1 MGEIDMSNRSPE
13 AKLALQPENVTLGC
27 RASNWQAALDQAA
40 EALTRAELVTASYRD
55 ALHAREAQGST
66 YLGSGIAIPHGTPE
80 SRELIHH
87 TGVVL
92 LQFPDG
98 VEWHDGNRV
107 YLLVTIAAA
116 GDEHLDVLR
125 RLTQVLDDDTLAERL
140 PRAESAEAMI
150 ALLSKTPVRARLDAD
165 TLCLGFPARDRF
177 ELALAAAARL
187 RQAECVDVDF
197 IAAINQQEPV
207 ALGQGLW
214 LVSASQGVKQP
225 ALSLATPERAF
236 SGPHG
241 PVNGVFCIAAQGEAH
256 RDLLSRVADLLD
268 RGEGTALVD
277 SDPEGVLAR
286 LSGESSQSTTARV
299 TLLNAHGL
307 HARPA
312 KVLVQCAR
320 EQTLPVRVRL
330 LEGEAESVSAASL
343 TKVIGLGARRGQ
355 TLVFSADAGHETA
368 GQDAAAALAAM
379 VAAVEQGLGESVRP
393 LSESAAPAAPVRAAA
408 DAPAPEPFT
417 PDSALP
423 ATAASPGLAIAPA
436 YVMRAPSFDYPERA
450 RDLPADRQGDAAHQ
464 RERLQA
470 SLSEAR
476 VQLNALIGTAKG
488 GDVAEILSMHAE
500 MLDDPE
506 LHEAAFEGMRDGLS
520 AEAAWWQAIDTA
532 ARAQEV
538 LADRLLAERAADLRD
553 VGRRVLGVLCGVAL
567 PTPPDRP
574 YILVTDD
581 IGPSDVARLDTA
593 QVRGLLTARGGATSH
608 SAILA
613 RALGIPAVV
622 GAGERILTVANDE
635 ELILDGDLGRV
646 IVAPAA
652 ERRDRAELR
661 LKELERLR
669 REAFGSRFEQGRT
682 RDGKRVEIAANL
694 GNTAHAE
701 EAVEHG
707 AEGVG
712 LLRTEFLFM
721 AHPQAPD
728 LETQIAEYRRAFDA
742 LDGRPLVARTL
753 DVGGDKPLPYWPVAA
768 EDNPFLGLRG
778 IRLALTKPY
787 ILETQLRALL
797 TAAGDRPLRIMFPM
811 IKDIDEYRRARA
823 IVDALQAEIGAPDV
837 QVGVMIEIPSAAL
850 LAPSLAAEV
859 DFFSVGTNDLTQYT
873 LAIDRGHPEL
883 SSQADGLH
891 PAVLRLIQMTVDAAH
906 AHGKWVGVCGEL
918 GSDAAAV
925 PVLVGL
931 GVDELSVSVRQVPMV
946 KARLR
951 GITLATAR
959 LHAETALA
967 QATSQAVRDALEAL

>member
-1 MGEIDMSNRSPE
+1 M
-13 AKLALQPENVTLGC
+13 LTLQPQDAALNC
-27 RASNWQAALDQAA
+27 QADSWQSALDQAA
-40 EALTRAELVTASYRD
+40 ASLHEAGLVEASYRD
-55 ALHAREAQGST
+55 ALHAREGQGST
-66 YLGSGIAIPHGTPE
+66 FLGSGIAIPHGTPE
-80 SRELIHH
+80 SREQIHR
-87 TGVVL
+87 TGVRL
-92 LQFPDG
+92 LQFPQG
-98 VEWHDGNRV
+98 VTWHDGNKV
-107 YLLVTIAAA
+107 FLLLTIAAA
-116 GDEHLDVLR
+116 SDEHLDVLR
-125 RLTQVLDDDTLAERL
+125 RLTHVLDDESVAERL
-140 PRAESAEAMI
+140 ASADTAEAMV
-150 ALLSKTPVRARLDAD
+150 ALLAKPKVRARLDAG

-187 RQAECVDVDF
+187 RQAECVDARFV
-197 IAAINQQEPV
+197 AAITEQEPV
-207 ALGQGLW
+207 SLGQGLW
-214 LVSASQGVKQP
+214 LVSASLGVSQP
-225 ALSLATPERAF
+225 ALALATPERAF
-236 SGPHG
+236 SGPRG
-241 PVNGVFCIAAQGEAH
+241 AVNGVFCVAAQNDTHHE
-256 RDLLSRVADLLD
+256 LLGRLANLLD
-268 RGEGTALVD
+268 SGEGETLVD
-277 SDPEGVLAR
+277 ADADHVLAR
-286 LSGESSQSTTARV
+286 LSGESSRAETARV

-312 KVLVQCAR
+312 KLLVQAAR
-320 EQTLPVRVRL
+320 EQSLPVRVRL
-330 LEGEAESVSAASL
+330 MEGAAETVSAVSL

-355 TLVFSADAGHETA
+355 TLIFSAEGGGAEV
-368 GQDAAAALAAM
+368 ALAAM
-379 VAAVEQGLGESVRP
+379 VDTVKAGLGESVRP
-393 LSESAAPAAPVRAAA
+393 LSDGASGSYGSRA
-408 DAPAPEPFT
+408 DAARETAGEMSSEVAQEPIADDT
-417 PDSALP
+417 VLP
-423 ATAASPGLAIAPA
+423 ATAASPGLAIAPVF
-436 YVMRAPSFDYPERA
+436 VMRAPSFDYPERA
-450 RDLPADRQGDAAHQ
+450 RDLASEKQGDAERQ
-464 RERLQA
+464 RERLRA
-470 SLSEAR
+470 SLIEAR
-476 VQLNALIGTAKG
+476 DQLRVLIGTAKG
-488 GDVAEILSMHAE
+488 GDVSEILSMHAE

-506 LHEAAFEGMRDGLS
+506 LHEAAFEGMREGLS

-532 ARAQEV
+532 ARAQEA

-553 VGRRVLGVLCGVAL
+553 VGRRVLGILCGVKM
-567 PTPPDRP
+567 PTPPQRP

-622 GAGERILTVANDE
+622 GAGTRALTLANDD

-646 IVAPAA
+646 IVRPSA
-652 ERRDRAELR
+652 ERRDRAQLR
-661 LKELERLR
+661 LKELEALR
-669 REAFGSRFEQGRT
+669 REAHGQRFEEGRT
-682 RDGKRVEIAANL
+682 ADGRRIEVAANL
-694 GNTAHAE
+694 GNTAHAAD
-701 EAVEHG
+701 AVEQG

-721 AHPQAPD
+721 AHPAAPD
-728 LETQIAEYRRAFDA
+728 LETQVGEYRRAFDA

-778 IRLALTKPY
+778 IRLALTRPEV
-787 ILETQLRALL
+787 LETQLRALL

-811 IKDIDEYRRARA
+811 VKDIDEYRQAKA
-823 IVDALQAEIGAPDV
+823 IVDRLQQEIGAPDV

-859 DFFSVGTNDLTQYT
+859 DFFSIGTNDLTQYT

-906 AHGKWVGVCGEL
+906 AEGKWVGVCGEL

-951 GITLATAR
+951 EITQESAR
-959 LHAETALA
+959 LHAKTALA

>member
-1 MGEIDMSNRSPE
+1 M
-13 AKLALQPENVTLGC
+13 LTLQP
-27 RASNWQAALDQAA
+27 QDAALDCRADDWQDALNQAA
-40 EALTRAELVTASYRD
+40 ASLQAAGLVESGYRD

-66 YLGSGIAIPHGTPE
+66 FLGSGIAIPHGTPE
-80 SRELIHH
+80 SRDRIYR
-87 TGVVL
+87 TGVRL
-92 LQFPDG
+92 LQFPEG

-107 YLLVTIAAA
+107 HLLVAIAASS
-116 GDEHLDVLR
+116 DEHLDVLR
-125 RLTQVLDDDTLAERL
+125 RLTHVLDDESVAERI
-140 PRAESAEAMI
+140 AGADSAETMI
-150 ALLSKTPVRARLDAD
+150 GLLDKPKVRARLDAD

-187 RQAECVDVDF
+187 RQAGCVDAGFV
-197 IAAINQQEPV
+197 AAINEQEPV

-214 LVSASQGVKQP
+214 LVSAAAGVHQP

-236 SGPHG
+236 TGSRG
-241 PVNGVFCIAAQGEAH
+241 PVNGVFCVAAQGDAH
-256 RDLLSRVADLLD
+256 GELLVRLAELLD
-268 RGEGTALVD
+268 GGQAEALVD
-277 SDPEGVLAR
+277 ADADGVLAR
-286 LSGESSQSTTARV
+286 LSGESSQSETARV

-312 KVLVQCAR
+312 KILVQAAR
-320 EQTLPVRVRL
+320 EQSVPVRVRL
-330 LEGEAESVSAASL
+330 LEGAAETVSAASL

-355 TLVFSADAGHETA
+355 TLVFSAEGEGAS
-368 GQDAAAALAAM
+368 AALATM
-379 VAAVEQGLGESVRP
+379 VHAVEAGLGESVRP
-393 LSESAAPAAPVRAAA
+393 LSEGGAHGGPRAATVA
-408 DAPAPEPFT
+408 DTSIASDTSLPTPFEA
-417 PDSALP
+417 DSALP

-436 YVMRAPSFDYPERA
+436 FILRAPDFNYPERA
-450 RDLPADRQGDAAHQ
+450 RDLPAARQGSAERQ
-464 RERLQA
+464 RERLNE
-470 SLSEAR
+470 SLVEAR
-476 VQLNALIGTAKG
+476 HQLNALIAAAQG

-506 LHEAAFEGMRDGLS
+506 LHEAAFEGMRDGQS
-520 AEAAWWQAIDTA
+520 AEAAWWDAIDTA

-553 VGRRVLGVLCGVAL
+553 VGRRVLGVLCGVAM

-622 GAGERILTVANDE
+622 GAGERVLTLEDDV
-635 ELILDGDLGRV
+635 ELILDGDLGR
-646 IVAPAA
+646 IVVKPAS

-661 LKELERLR
+661 LKELERLQ
-669 REAFGSRFEQGRT
+669 REAHGQRFDEGRT
-682 RDGKRVEIAANL
+682 ADGRRIEVAANL

-701 EAVEHG
+701 DAVEHG

-712 LLRTEFLFM
+712 LLRTEFIFM
-721 AHPQAPD
+721 AHPEAPD
-728 LETQIAEYRRAFDA
+728 LDTQIGEYRRAFDA

-753 DVGGDKPLPYWPVAA
+753 DVGGDKPLSYWPVPA

-778 IRLALTKPY
+778 IRLALTRPEV
-787 ILETQLRALL
+787 LETQLRALL
-797 TAAGDRPLRIMFPM
+797 TAAGERPLRIMFPM
-811 IKDIDEYRRARA
+811 VKDVDEYRQARA
-823 IVDALQAEIGAPDV
+823 IVDRLQAEIGAGDV

-873 LAIDRGHPEL
+873 LAIDRGHAAL

-918 GSDAAAV
+918 GSDAAAI

-946 KARLR
+946 KAHLR
-951 GITLATAR
+951 GLTTTVAR
-959 LHAETALA
+959 QHAETALA
-967 QATSQAVRDALEAL
+967 QSTSQAVRDALEAL

>member
-1 MGEIDMSNRSPE
+1 M
-13 AKLALQPENVTLGC
+13 LTLQPQDAALDC
-27 RASNWQAALDQAA
+27 RAESWQDALDQAA
-40 EALTRAELVTASYRD
+40 ASLHAGGLVEASYRD
-55 ALHAREAQGST
+55 ALRAREAQGST
-66 YLGSGIAIPHGTPE
+66 FLGSGIAIPHGTPE
-80 SRELIHH
+80 SRGQIHR
-87 TGVVL
+87 TGVRL
-92 LQFPDG
+92 LQFPEG
-98 VEWHDGNRV
+98 VTWHDGNRV

-116 GDEHLDVLR
+116 SDEHLDVLR
-125 RLTQVLDDDTLAERL
+125 RLTHVLDDESVAERL
-140 PRAESAEAMI
+140 ARADSAEAMI
-150 ALLSKTPVRARLDAD
+150 ELLARPRIKARLDAG

-187 RQAECVDVDF
+187 RQAECVDASFV
-197 IAAINQQEPV
+197 AAITEQEPV
-207 ALGQGLW
+207 SLGQGLW
-214 LVSASQGVKQP
+214 LASASRGVTQP
-225 ALSLATPERAF
+225 ALALATPERAF
-236 SGPHG
+236 NGPRG
-241 PVNGVFCIAAQGEAH
+241 LVNGVFCVAAQGEAH
-256 RDLLSRVADLLD
+256 LELLARLADLLD
-268 RGEGTALVD
+268 SGEGETLVD
-277 SDPEGVLAR
+277 ADADHVLAR
-286 LSGESSQSTTARV
+286 LAGESSRTETARV

-312 KVLVQCAR
+312 KLLVQATR
-320 EQTLPVRVRL
+320 EQPLPIRVRL
-330 LEGEAESVSAASL
+330 LEGAAESVSAASL

-355 TLVFSADAGHETA
+355 TLIFSAE
-368 GQDAAAALAAM
+368 
-379 VAAVEQGLGESVRP
+379 GEAVRP
-393 LSESAAPAAPVRAAA
+393 LSEDAGNQRAGQRRSTQPEAAET
-408 DAPAPEPFT
+408 APELLG
-417 PDSALP
+417 DNAALP
-423 ATAASPGLAIAPA
+423 ATAASPGLAIAQA
-436 YVMRAPSFDYPERA
+436 FVMRAPSFDYPERA
-450 RDLPADRQGDAAHQ
+450 RDLTAEKRGDAERQ
-464 RERLQA
+464 RERLRQ
-470 SLSEAR
+470 SLLEAR
-476 VQLNALIGTAKG
+476 EQLRALIGTAKG

-553 VGRRVLGVLCGVAL
+553 VGRRVLGVLCGVKM
-567 PTPPDRP
+567 PTPPQRP

-622 GAGERILTVANDE
+622 GAGARALTLANDD

-646 IVAPAA
+646 IVRPSA

-661 LKELERLR
+661 LKELEALR
-669 REAFGSRFEQGRT
+669 RDAHGSRFEEGRT
-682 RDGKRVEIAANL
+682 ADGRRVEVAANL
-694 GNTAHAE
+694 GNTAHAAD
-701 EAVEHG
+701 AVEYG

-721 AHPQAPD
+721 AHPEAPD
-728 LETQIAEYRRAFDA
+728 LETQIGEYKRAFDA

-778 IRLALTKPY
+778 IRLALTRPDV
-787 ILETQLRALL
+787 LETQLRALL
-797 TAAGDRPLRIMFPM
+797 IAAGDRPLRIMFPM
-811 IKDIDEYRRARA
+811 VKDVDEYRQAKA
-823 IVDALQAEIGAPDV
+823 IVDRLQQEIGAADV

-859 DFFSVGTNDLTQYT
+859 DFFSIGTNDLTQYT

-906 AHGKWVGVCGEL
+906 AEGKWVGVCGEL
-918 GSDAAAV
+918 GSDATAV

-951 GITLATAR
+951 GITQESAR
-959 LHAETALA
+959 QHAETALA

>member
-1 MGEIDMSNRSPE
+1 MLTLTPQD
-13 AKLALQPENVTLGC
+13 AALDC
-27 RASNWQAALDQAA
+27 RADGWQDALDQAA
-40 EALTRAELVTASYRD
+40 ASLHQAGLVEPAYRD

-80 SRELIHH
+80 SRSQIHH
-87 TGVVL
+87 TGVRL
-92 LQFPDG
+92 LQFPQG

-107 YLLVTIAAA
+107 YLLVTIAASS
-116 GDEHLDVLR
+116 DEHLDVLR
-125 RLTQVLDDDTLAERL
+125 QLTHVLDAEGVAERL
-140 PRAESAEAMI
+140 AAADSAEEMI
-150 ALLSKTPVRARLDAD
+150 ALLSRPRPKARLDAD
-165 TLCLGFPARDRF
+165 TLCLNFPARDRF

-187 RQAECVDVDF
+187 RQAECVDASFV
-197 IAAINQQEPV
+197 AAINTQEPV

-214 LVSASQGVKQP
+214 LVSADRGVKQP

-236 SGPHG
+236 SGPRG
-241 PVNGVFCIAAQGEAH
+241 PVNGVFCVAALDDAH
-256 RDLLSRVADLLD
+256 RDLLARLAELLD
-268 RGEGTALVD
+268 SGQGEALVD
-277 SDPEGVLAR
+277 ADADGVLMR
-286 LSGESSQSTTARV
+286 LSGESSSAQTARV

-312 KVLVQCAR
+312 KVLVQKAR
-320 EQTLPVRVRL
+320 EQALPVRVRL
-330 LEGEAESVSAASL
+330 LEGSAESVSAASL

-355 TLVFSADAGHETA
+355 TLIFSAEGEGAEG
-368 GQDAAAALAAM
+368 ALAAM
-379 VAAVEQGLGESVRP
+379 VDAVESGLGEAVRP
-393 LSESAAPAAPVRAAA
+393 LAEAAAAGANRAARREVE
-408 DAPAPEPFT
+408 APLEPLE
-417 PDSALP
+417 DDGVLP

-436 YVMRAPSFDYPERA
+436 YVMRAPDFDYPERA
-450 RDLPADRQGDAAHQ
+450 RDLAADKQGPAERQ

-470 SLSEAR
+470 ALDEAR
-476 VQLNALIGTAKG
+476 RQLQALIGTAKG

-553 VGRRVLGVLCGVAL
+553 VGRRVLGVLCGIEL
-567 PTPPDRP
+567 PTPPQRP

-622 GAGERILTVANDE
+622 GAGERALTLNNDDD
-635 ELILDGDLGRV
+635 LILDGDLGRV
-646 IVAPAA
+646 IVRPSA

-661 LKELERLR
+661 LKELEKLR
-669 REAFGSRFEQGRT
+669 REAHGARFEEGRT
-682 RDGKRVEIAANL
+682 ADGKRIEVAANL
-694 GNTAHAE
+694 GNTAHAAD
-701 EAVEHG
+701 AVEQG

-712 LLRTEFLFM
+712 LLRTEFIFM
-721 AHPQAPD
+721 AHPEAPD
-728 LETQIAEYRRAFDA
+728 LETQIGEYRRAFDA

-753 DVGGDKPLPYWPVAA
+753 DVGGDKPLPYWPVPA

-778 IRLALTKPY
+778 LRLALTRPEV
-787 ILETQLRALL
+787 LETQLRALL
-797 TAAGDRPLRIMFPM
+797 TAAGERPLRIMFPM
-811 IKDIDEYRRARA
+811 VKDVDEYRQARA
-823 IVDALQAEIGAPDV
+823 IVDRLQAEIGAGDV

-859 DFFSVGTNDLTQYT
+859 DFFSIGTNDLTQYT
-873 LAIDRGHPEL
+873 LAIDRGHATL
-883 SSQADGLH
+883 SAQADGLH

-906 AHGKWVGVCGEL
+906 AEGKWVGVCGEL

-951 GITLATAR
+951 GITQESAERHAR
-959 LHAETALA
+959 TALA

>member
-1 MGEIDMSNRSPE
+1 M
-13 AKLALQPENVTLGC
+13 LTLQPQDAALDC
-27 RASNWQAALDQAA
+27 HADSWQEALDQAA
-40 EALTRAELVTASYRD
+40 ASLHEAGLVEAGYRD

-66 YLGSGIAIPHGTPE
+66 FLGSGIAIPHGTPE
-80 SRELIHH
+80 SRGQIHR
-87 TGVVL
+87 TGVRL
-92 LQFPDG
+92 LQFPAG
-98 VEWHDGNRV
+98 VTWHDGSRV
-107 YLLVTIAAA
+107 FLLVAIAAA
-116 GDEHLDVLR
+116 SDEHLDVLR
-125 RLTQVLDDDTLAERL
+125 HLTHVLDDEGVADRIAN
-140 PRAESAEAMI
+140 ADSAEAMV
-150 ALLSKTPVRARLDAD
+150 ALLARSPVKARLDAG

-187 RQAECVDVDF
+187 RQAECVDARFV
-197 IAAINQQEPV
+197 AAITEQEPV

-214 LVSASQGVKQP
+214 LVSASLGVSQP
-225 ALSLATPERAF
+225 ALGLATPERSF
-236 SGPHG
+236 SGPKG
-241 PVNGVFCIAAQGEAH
+241 VVNGVFCVAAQGDVH
-256 RDLLSRVADLLD
+256 RTLLERLADLLD
-268 RGEGTALVD
+268 SGEGEALID
-277 SDPEGVLAR
+277 ADADHVLAR
-286 LSGESSQSTTARV
+286 LSGESNHAETARA

-312 KVLVQCAR
+312 KLLVQAAR
-320 EQTLPVRVRL
+320 EQSLPVRVRL
-330 LEGEAESVSAASL
+330 MEGAAETVSAASL

-355 TLVFSADAGHETA
+355 TLIFSAEGEGA
-368 GQDAAAALAAM
+368 QAALAAM
-379 VAAVEQGLGESVRP
+379 VAAVKAGLGESVRP
-393 LSESAAPAAPVRAAA
+393 LADSGLADHASRDETAARTAEAAQ
-408 DAPAPEPFT
+408 EPIT
-417 PDSALP
+417 DDTALP
-423 ATAASPGLAIAPA
+423 ATAASPGLAIAPVF
-436 YVMRAPSFDYPERA
+436 VMRSPSFDYPERA
-450 RDLPADRQGDAAHQ
+450 RDLAPERQGDAERQ
-464 RERLQA
+464 RERLRA

-476 VQLNALIGTAKG
+476 EQLRALIGTAKG

-553 VGRRVLGVLCGVAL
+553 VGRRVLGVLCGVKMPA
-567 PTPPDRP
+567 PPSRP

-581 IGPSDVARLDTA
+581 IGPSDVARLDTT

-622 GAGERILTVANDE
+622 GAGPRALTLANDD

-646 IVAPAA
+646 IVRPSA

-669 REAFGSRFEQGRT
+669 REAHGSRFEEGRT
-682 RDGKRVEIAANL
+682 ADGRRVEVAANL
-694 GNTAHAE
+694 GNTAHAAD
-701 EAVEHG
+701 AVEQG

-721 AHPQAPD
+721 AHPEAPD
-728 LETQIAEYRRAFDA
+728 LETQIGEYRRAFDA

-778 IRLALTKPY
+778 IRLALTRPDV
-787 ILETQLRALL
+787 LETQLRALL

-811 IKDIDEYRRARA
+811 VKDVDEYCQARA
-823 IVDALQAEIGAPDV
+823 IVDRLQAEIGAGDV

-859 DFFSVGTNDLTQYT
+859 DFFSIGTNDLTQYT

-891 PAVLRLIQMTVDAAH
+891 PAVLRLIQMTVEAAH
-906 AHGKWVGVCGEL
+906 AEGKWVGVCGEL

-951 GITLATAR
+951 GITQATAR

-967 QATSQAVRDALEAL
+967 QATSQAVRDALETL

>member
-1 MGEIDMSNRSPE
+1 M
-13 AKLALQPENVTLGC
+13 LTLQPQDAALNC
-27 RASNWQAALDQAA
+27 QADSWQNALDQAA
-40 EALTRAELVTASYRD
+40 ASLHDAGLVEASYRD

-66 YLGSGIAIPHGTPE
+66 FLGSGIAIPHGTPE
-80 SRELIHH
+80 SRDQIHR
-87 TGVVL
+87 TGVRL

-98 VEWHDGNRV
+98 VTWHDGNRV
-107 YLLVTIAAA
+107 FLLVAIAAA
-116 GDEHLDVLR
+116 SDEHLDVLR
-125 RLTQVLDDDTLAERL
+125 RLTHVLDDEGVAERL
-140 PRAESAEAMI
+140 AKADTAEAMV
-150 ALLSKTPVRARLDAD
+150 ALLARPQVKARLDAG

-187 RQAECVDVDF
+187 RQAECVDARFVAV
-197 IAAINQQEPV
+197 ITEQEPV
-207 ALGQGLW
+207 SLGQGLW
-214 LVSASQGVKQP
+214 LVSASVGVSQP
-225 ALSLATPERAF
+225 ALALATPERAF
-236 SGPHG
+236 TGARG
-241 PVNGVFCIAAQGEAH
+241 AVNGVFCVAAQGEAH
-256 RDLLSRVADLLD
+256 RELLGRLADLLD
-268 RGEGTALVD
+268 AGEGEALVD
-277 SDPEGVLAR
+277 ADADHVLAR
-286 LSGESSQSTTARV
+286 LSGESSRAETARV

-312 KVLVQCAR
+312 KLLVQAAR
-320 EQTLPVRVRL
+320 EQSLPVRVRL
-330 LEGEAESVSAASL
+330 MEGAAETVSAASL

-355 TLVFSADAGHETA
+355 TLIFSAEGEGAEM
-368 GQDAAAALAAM
+368 ALTSM
-379 VAAVEQGLGESVRP
+379 VAAVTAGLGESVRP
-393 LSESAAPAAPVRAAA
+393 LSDSGSASHGPRRGAAGATAEPAGETPQAPIA
-408 DAPAPEPFT
+408 DDT
-417 PDSALP
+417 ALP
-423 ATAASPGLAIAPA
+423 ATAASPGLAIAPVF
-436 YVMRAPSFDYPERA
+436 VMRAPRFDYPERA
-450 RDLPADRQGDAAHQ
+450 RDLMPDRQGDAERQ
-464 RERLQA
+464 RERLRA
-470 SLSEAR
+470 SLIEAR
-476 VQLNALIGTAKG
+476 DQLRALIGTAKG

-553 VGRRVLGVLCGVAL
+553 VGRRVLGVLCGVTL
-567 PTPPDRP
+567 PTPPQRP

-622 GAGERILTVANDE
+622 GAGARALTLANDD

-646 IVAPAA
+646 IVRPSA

-669 REAFGSRFEQGRT
+669 RDAHGLRFEEGRT
-682 RDGKRVEIAANL
+682 ADGRRIEVAANL
-694 GNTAHAE
+694 GNTAHAAD
-701 EAVEHG
+701 AVEQG

-721 AHPQAPD
+721 AHPEAPD
-728 LETQIAEYRRAFDA
+728 LETQIGEYRRAFDA

-778 IRLALTKPY
+778 IRLALTRPEV
-787 ILETQLRALL
+787 LETQLRALL

-811 IKDIDEYRRARA
+811 VKDVGEYRQAKA
-823 IVDALQAEIGAPDV
+823 IVDRLQQEIGAPDV

-859 DFFSVGTNDLTQYT
+859 DFFSIGTNDLTQYT

-906 AHGKWVGVCGEL
+906 AEGKWVGVCGEL

-951 GITLATAR
+951 GFTQEAAR

>member
-1 MGEIDMSNRSPE
+1 M
-13 AKLALQPENVTLGC
+13 LTLQPQDAALNC
-27 RASNWQAALDQAA
+27 RAESWQDALDQAA
-40 EALTRAELVTASYRD
+40 ASLHAAGLVEASYRD

-80 SRELIHH
+80 SREQIHR
-87 TGVVL
+87 TGVRL
-92 LQFPDG
+92 LQFPQG
-98 VEWHDGNRV
+98 VTWHDGNRV
-107 YLLVTIAAA
+107 FLLVTIAAA
-116 GDEHLDVLR
+116 SDEHLDVLR
-125 RLTQVLDDDTLAERL
+125 RLTHVLDDEGMAERL
-140 PRAESAEAMI
+140 ASADTAEAMV
-150 ALLSKTPVRARLDAD
+150 ALLAKPRGRARLDAD

-187 RQAECVDVDF
+187 RQAECVDAGFV
-197 IAAINQQEPV
+197 AAISEQEPV
-207 ALGQGLW
+207 SLGQGLW
-214 LVSASQGVKQP
+214 LVSAATGVSQP

-236 SGPHG
+236 VGPRG
-241 PVNGVFCIAAQGEAH
+241 PVNGVFCVAARNDAH
-256 RDLLSRVADLLD
+256 RELLERLVDLLD
-268 RGEGTALVD
+268 SGEGEALAD
-277 SDPEGVLAR
+277 ADADHVLAR
-286 LSGESSQSTTARV
+286 LSGESSRAETARV

-312 KVLVQCAR
+312 KLLVQTAR
-320 EQTLPVRVRL
+320 EQPLPIRVRL
-330 LEGEAESVSAASL
+330 AEGAAETVSAASL

-355 TLVFSADAGHETA
+355 TLVFSAEGEGAE
-368 GQDAAAALAAM
+368 AALAAM
-379 VAAVEQGLGESVRP
+379 VAAVEGGLGEAVRP
-393 LSESAAPAAPVRAAA
+393 LSEGAGAAA
-408 DAPAPEPFT
+408 KPRAVRRAGSAEEAPESLADDT
-417 PDSALP
+417 ALP

-436 YVMRAPSFDYPERA
+436 FVMRAPSFDYPERA
-450 RDLPADRQGDAAHQ
+450 RDLPAGKQGDAECQ
-464 RERLQA
+464 RERLLA
-470 SLSEAR
+470 SLVEAR
-476 VQLNALIGTAKG
+476 DQLRALIDTAKG

-553 VGRRVLGVLCGVAL
+553 VGRRVLGVLCGVEL
-567 PTPPDRP
+567 PTPPPHP
-574 YILVTDD
+574 YVLVTDD

-622 GAGERILTVANDE
+622 GAGERVLTLADGD

-646 IVAPAA
+646 IVRPSR

-669 REAFGSRFEQGRT
+669 REAHGRRFEEGRT
-682 RDGKRVEIAANL
+682 ADGKRIEVAANL

-701 EAVEHG
+701 DAVEHG

-721 AHPQAPD
+721 AHPEAPD
-728 LETQIAEYRRAFDA
+728 LETQIGEYRRAFDA
-742 LDGRPLVARTL
+742 LGGRPLVARTL

-778 IRLALTKPY
+778 IRLALTRPEV
-787 ILETQLRALL
+787 LETQLRALL
-797 TAAGDRPLRIMFPM
+797 TAAGERPLRIMFPM
-811 IKDIDEYRRARA
+811 VKDIDEYRQAKA
-823 IVDALQAEIGAPDV
+823 IVDRLQAEIAAPDV
-837 QVGVMIEIPSAAL
+837 QVGVMIEVPSAAL

-859 DFFSVGTNDLTQYT
+859 DFFSIGTNDLTQYT

-891 PAVLRLIQMTVDAAH
+891 PAVLRLIRMTVDAAH
-906 AHGKWVGVCGEL
+906 AEGKWVGVCGEL
-918 GSDAAAV
+918 GSDVAAI

-951 GITLATAR
+951 GITRETAR
-959 LHAETALA
+959 RHAETALA

>member
-1 MGEIDMSNRSPE
+1 M
-13 AKLALQPENVTLGC
+13 LTLQPQDAALNC
-27 RASNWQAALDQAA
+27 QADSWQDALDQAA
-40 EALTRAELVTASYRD
+40 ASLHRAGLVEASYRD

-66 YLGSGIAIPHGTPE
+66 FLGSGIAIPHGTPE
-80 SRELIHH
+80 SREQIHR
-87 TGVVL
+87 TGVQL
-92 LQFPDG
+92 LQFPQG
-98 VEWHDGNRV
+98 VTWHDGNQV
-107 YLLVTIAAA
+107 FLLVTIAAA
-116 GDEHLDVLR
+116 SDEHLDVLR
-125 RLTQVLDDDTLAERL
+125 RLTHVLDDESVAERL
-140 PRAESAEAMI
+140 ANADTAEAMV
-150 ALLSKTPVRARLDAD
+150 ALLAKPQRKARLDAG

-187 RQAECVDVDF
+187 RQAECVDARFV
-197 IAAINQQEPV
+197 AAITEQEPIP
-207 ALGQGLW
+207 LGQGLW
-214 LVSASQGVKQP
+214 LVSAAAGVSQP
-225 ALSLATPERAF
+225 ALALATPERSF
-236 SGPHG
+236 TGPKG
-241 PVNGVFCIAAQGEAH
+241 VVNGVFCVAAQDDVH
-256 RDLLSRVADLLD
+256 RELLERLADLLD
-268 RGEGTALVD
+268 SGEGEALVD
-277 SDPEGVLAR
+277 ADADHVLAR
-286 LSGESSQSTTARV
+286 LSGESSHAETARV

-312 KVLVQCAR
+312 KLLVQAAR
-320 EQTLPVRVRL
+320 EQSVPVRVRL
-330 LEGEAESVSAASL
+330 LEGAAETVSAASL

-355 TLVFSADAGHETA
+355 TLIFSAEGGGEGGSAE
-368 GQDAAAALAAM
+368 AALAAM
-379 VAAVEQGLGESVRP
+379 VAAVQGGLGESVRP
-393 LSESAAPAAPVRAAA
+393 LA
-408 DAPAPEPFT
+408 DAASTSHVSRRDAVGEATGEIPGTAVPEPIT
-417 PDSALP
+417 DDTALP
-423 ATAASPGLAIAPA
+423 ATAASPGLAIAPVF
-436 YVMRAPSFDYPERA
+436 VMRAPSFDYPERA
-450 RDLPADRQGDAAHQ
+450 RDLTPDKQGDAERQ
-464 RERLQA
+464 RERLRA
-470 SLSEAR
+470 SLVEAR
-476 VQLNALIGTAKG
+476 EQLHALIGTAKG

-506 LHEAAFEGMRDGLS
+506 LHEAAFEGMRDGMS

-553 VGRRVLGVLCGVAL
+553 VGRRVLGVLCGVSM
-567 PTPPDRP
+567 PTPPQRP

-622 GAGERILTVANDE
+622 GAGARALTLVNDD

-646 IVAPAA
+646 IVRPSA

-669 REAFGSRFEQGRT
+669 REAHGLRFEEGRT
-682 RDGKRVEIAANL
+682 ADGRRIEVAANL

-701 EAVEHG
+701 DAVEHG

-721 AHPQAPD
+721 AHPEAPD
-728 LETQIAEYRRAFDA
+728 LETQIGEYRRAFDA
-742 LDGRPLVARTL
+742 LGGRPLVARTL

-778 IRLALTKPY
+778 IRLALTRPDV
-787 ILETQLRALL
+787 LETQLRALL

-811 IKDIDEYRRARA
+811 VKDVDEYRQARA
-823 IVDALQAEIGAPDV
+823 IVDRLQQEIGASDV

-859 DFFSVGTNDLTQYT
+859 DFFSIGTNDLTQYT

-891 PAVLRLIQMTVDAAH
+891 PAVLRLIRMTVDAAH
-906 AHGKWVGVCGEL
+906 AEGKWVGVCGEL

-951 GITLATAR
+951 GITQESAR

>member
-1 MGEIDMSNRSPE
+1 M
-13 AKLALQPENVTLGC
+13 LTLQPQDAALDC
-27 RASNWQAALDQAA
+27 QADSWQNALDQAA
-40 EALTRAELVTASYRD
+40 ASLHEAGLVEASYRD
-55 ALHAREAQGST
+55 ALHSREAQGST
-66 YLGSGIAIPHGTPE
+66 FLGSGIAIPHGTPG
-80 SRELIHH
+80 SRDQIHR
-87 TGVVL
+87 TGVRL

-98 VEWHDGNRV
+98 VTWHDGNRV
-107 YLLVTIAAA
+107 FLLVAIAAA
-116 GDEHLDVLR
+116 SDEHLDVLR
-125 RLTQVLDDDTLAERL
+125 RLTHVLDDEGVAERL
-140 PRAESAEAMI
+140 AKADTAEAMV
-150 ALLSKTPVRARLDAD
+150 ALLAKPKVKARLDAG

-187 RQAECVDVDF
+187 RQAECVDARFV
-197 IAAINQQEPV
+197 AAITEQEPV
-207 ALGQGLW
+207 SLGQGLW
-214 LVSASQGVKQP
+214 LVSAGTGVGQP
-225 ALSLATPERAF
+225 ALALATPERAF
-236 SGPHG
+236 TGHRG
-241 PVNGVFCIAAQGEAH
+241 AVNGVFCVAAQGEAH
-256 RDLLSRVADLLD
+256 CELLGRLADLLD
-268 RGEGTALVD
+268 SGEGEALVD
-277 SDPEGVLAR
+277 ADADHVLAR
-286 LSGESSQSTTARV
+286 LSGESSRTETARV

-312 KVLVQCAR
+312 KLLVQAAR
-320 EQTLPVRVRL
+320 EQSLPVRVRL
-330 LEGEAESVSAASL
+330 MEGAAETVSAASL

-355 TLVFSADAGHETA
+355 TLIFSAEGGGERKSAE
-368 GQDAAAALAAM
+368 AALAAM
-379 VAAVEQGLGESVRP
+379 VAAVNGGLGESVRP
-393 LSESAAPAAPVRAAA
+393 LSNVGDASHQGARRHESNGSDAETLSEAAY
-408 DAPAPEPFT
+408 EPFADDT
-417 PDSALP
+417 ALP
-423 ATAASPGLAIAPA
+423 ATAASPGLAIAPIF
-436 YVMRAPSFDYPERA
+436 VMRAPSFDYPERA
-450 RDLPADRQGDAAHQ
+450 RDLTPDRQGDAERQ
-464 RERLQA
+464 RERLRA
-470 SLSEAR
+470 SLVEAR
-476 VQLNALIGTAKG
+476 EQLHALIGTAKG

-553 VGRRVLGVLCGVAL
+553 VGRRVLGVLCGVSM
-567 PTPPDRP
+567 PTPPQRP

-622 GAGERILTVANDE
+622 GAGARALTLVNDD

-646 IVAPAA
+646 IVRPSA

-669 REAFGSRFEQGRT
+669 REAHGLRFEEGRT
-682 RDGKRVEIAANL
+682 ADGRRIEVAANL

-701 EAVEHG
+701 DAVEHG

-721 AHPQAPD
+721 AHPEAPD
-728 LETQIAEYRRAFDA
+728 LETQIGEYRRAFDA
-742 LDGRPLVARTL
+742 LGGRPLVARTL

-778 IRLALTKPY
+778 IRLALTRPDV
-787 ILETQLRALL
+787 LETQLRALL

-811 IKDIDEYRRARA
+811 VKDVDEYRQARA
-823 IVDALQAEIGAPDV
+823 IVDRLQQEIGASDV

-859 DFFSVGTNDLTQYT
+859 DFFSIGTNDLTQYT

-891 PAVLRLIQMTVDAAH
+891 PAVLRLIRMTVDAAH
-906 AHGKWVGVCGEL
+906 AEGKWVGVCGEL

-951 GITLATAR
+951 GITQESAR

>member
-1 MGEIDMSNRSPE
+1 MLTLTPQD
-13 AKLALQPENVTLGC
+13 AALDC
-27 RASNWQAALDQAA
+27 RADGWQDALDQAA
-40 EALTRAELVTASYRD
+40 ASLHHAGLVEPAYRD
-55 ALHAREAQGST
+55 ALHARESQGST

-80 SRELIHH
+80 SRSQIHH
-87 TGVVL
+87 TGVRL
-92 LQFPDG
+92 LQFPQG

-107 YLLVTIAAA
+107 YLLVTIAASS
-116 GDEHLDVLR
+116 DEHLDVLR
-125 RLTQVLDDDTLAERL
+125 QLTHVLDAEGVAERL
-140 PRAESAEAMI
+140 AAADSAEEMI
-150 ALLSKTPVRARLDAD
+150 ALLSRPRPRARLDAD
-165 TLCLGFPARDRF
+165 TLCLNFPARDRF

-187 RQAECVDVDF
+187 RQAECVDASFV
-197 IAAINQQEPV
+197 AAINTQEPV
-207 ALGQGLW
+207 SLGQGLW
-214 LVSASQGVKQP
+214 LVSADRGVQQP

-236 SGPHG
+236 SGPRG
-241 PVNGVFCIAAQGEAH
+241 PVNGVFCVAALDDAH
-256 RDLLSRVADLLD
+256 RDLLARLADLLD
-268 RGEGTALVD
+268 SGQGEALVD
-277 SDPEGVLAR
+277 ADADGVLMR
-286 LSGESSQSTTARV
+286 LSGESSSAQTARV

-312 KVLVQCAR
+312 KVLVQTAR
-320 EQTLPVRVRL
+320 EQTLAVRVRL
-330 LEGEAESVSAASL
+330 LEGSAESVSAASL

-355 TLVFSADAGHETA
+355 TLIFSAEGEGAE
-368 GQDAAAALAAM
+368 AALAAM
-379 VAAVEQGLGESVRP
+379 VAAVESGLGEAVRP
-393 LSESAAPAAPVRAAA
+393 LSEAAAAGANRAARREA
-408 DAPAPEPFT
+408 EAPLEPLE
-417 PDSALP
+417 DDGVLP

-436 YVMRAPSFDYPERA
+436 YVMRAPDFDYPERA
-450 RDLPADRQGDAAHQ
+450 RDLAADKQGPAERQ

-470 SLSEAR
+470 ALDEAR
-476 VQLNALIGTAKG
+476 RQLQALIGTAKG

-553 VGRRVLGVLCGVAL
+553 VGRRVLGVLCGVEL
-567 PTPPDRP
+567 PTPPQRP

-622 GAGERILTVANDE
+622 GAGERALTLNNDDD
-635 ELILDGDLGRV
+635 LILDGDLGRV
-646 IVAPAA
+646 IVRPSA

-661 LKELERLR
+661 LKELEKLR
-669 REAFGSRFEQGRT
+669 REAHGVRFEEGRT
-682 RDGKRVEIAANL
+682 ADGKRIEVAANL
-694 GNTAHAE
+694 GNTAHAAD
-701 EAVEHG
+701 AVEQG

-712 LLRTEFLFM
+712 LLRTEFIFM
-721 AHPQAPD
+721 AHPEAPD
-728 LETQIAEYRRAFDA
+728 LETQIGEYRRAFDA

-753 DVGGDKPLPYWPVAA
+753 DVGGDKPLPYWPVPA

-778 IRLALTKPY
+778 LRLALTRPEV
-787 ILETQLRALL
+787 LETQLRALL
-797 TAAGDRPLRIMFPM
+797 TAAGERPLRIMFPM
-811 IKDIDEYRRARA
+811 VKDVDEYRQARV
-823 IVDALQAEIGAPDV
+823 IVDRLQAEIGASDV

-859 DFFSVGTNDLTQYT
+859 DFFSIGTNDLTQYT
-873 LAIDRGHPEL
+873 LAIDRGHATL
-883 SSQADGLH
+883 SAQADGLH

-906 AHGKWVGVCGEL
+906 AEGKWVGVCGEL

-951 GITLATAR
+951 GITQESAERHAR
-959 LHAETALA
+959 TALA

>member
-1 MGEIDMSNRSPE
+1 M
-13 AKLALQPENVTLGC
+13 LTLQPQDAALNC
-27 RASNWQAALDQAA
+27 QADSWQNALDQAA
-40 EALTRAELVTASYRD
+40 ASLHDAGLVEASYRD

-66 YLGSGIAIPHGTPE
+66 FLGSGIAIPHGTPE
-80 SRELIHH
+80 SRDQIHR
-87 TGVVL
+87 TGVRL

-98 VEWHDGNRV
+98 VTWHDGNRV
-107 YLLVTIAAA
+107 FLLVAIAAA
-116 GDEHLDVLR
+116 SDEHLDVLR
-125 RLTQVLDDDTLAERL
+125 RLTHVLDDEGVAERL
-140 PRAESAEAMI
+140 AKADTAEAMV
-150 ALLSKTPVRARLDAD
+150 ALLARPQVKARLDAG

-187 RQAECVDVDF
+187 RQAECVDARFVAV
-197 IAAINQQEPV
+197 ITEQEPV
-207 ALGQGLW
+207 SLGQGLW
-214 LVSASQGVKQP
+214 LVSASVGVSQP
-225 ALSLATPERAF
+225 ALALATPERAF
-236 SGPHG
+236 TGPRG
-241 PVNGVFCIAAQGEAH
+241 AVNGVFCVAAQGEAH
-256 RDLLSRVADLLD
+256 RELLGRLADLLD
-268 RGEGTALVD
+268 AGEGEALVD
-277 SDPEGVLAR
+277 ADADHVLAR
-286 LSGESSQSTTARV
+286 LSGESSRAETARV

-312 KVLVQCAR
+312 KLLVQAAR
-320 EQTLPVRVRL
+320 EQSLPVRVRL
-330 LEGEAESVSAASL
+330 MEGAAETVSAASL

-355 TLVFSADAGHETA
+355 TLIFSAEGDGAEM
-368 GQDAAAALAAM
+368 ALKSM
-379 VAAVEQGLGESVRP
+379 VAAVTAGLGESVRP
-393 LSESAAPAAPVRAAA
+393 LSDSGSASHGPRRGAAGATAEPAGETPQAPIA
-408 DAPAPEPFT
+408 DDT
-417 PDSALP
+417 ALP
-423 ATAASPGLAIAPA
+423 ATAASPGLAIAPVF
-436 YVMRAPSFDYPERA
+436 VMRAPRFDYPERA
-450 RDLPADRQGDAAHQ
+450 RDLTPDRQGDAERQ
-464 RERLQA
+464 RERLRA
-470 SLSEAR
+470 SLIEAR
-476 VQLNALIGTAKG
+476 DQLRALIGTAKG

-553 VGRRVLGVLCGVAL
+553 VGRRVLGVLCGVTL
-567 PTPPDRP
+567 PTPPQRP

-622 GAGERILTVANDE
+622 GAGARALTLANDD

-646 IVAPAA
+646 IVRPSA

-669 REAFGSRFEQGRT
+669 RDAHGLRFEEGRT
-682 RDGKRVEIAANL
+682 ADGRRIEVAANL
-694 GNTAHAE
+694 GNTAHAAD
-701 EAVEHG
+701 AVEQG

-721 AHPQAPD
+721 AHPEAPD
-728 LETQIAEYRRAFDA
+728 LETQIGEYRRAFDA

-778 IRLALTKPY
+778 IRLALTRPEV
-787 ILETQLRALL
+787 LETQLRALL

-811 IKDIDEYRRARA
+811 VKDVDEYRQARA
-823 IVDALQAEIGAPDV
+823 IVDRLQQEIGAPDV

-859 DFFSVGTNDLTQYT
+859 DFFSIGTNDLTQYT

-906 AHGKWVGVCGEL
+906 AEGKWVGVCGEL

-951 GITLATAR
+951 GFTQETAR

>member
-1 MGEIDMSNRSPE
+1 MLTLTPQD
-13 AKLALQPENVTLGC
+13 AALDC
-27 RASNWQAALDQAA
+27 RADGWQDALDQAA
-40 EALTRAELVTASYRD
+40 ASLHQAGLVEPAYRD

-80 SRELIHH
+80 SRSQIHH
-87 TGVVL
+87 TGVRL
-92 LQFPDG
+92 LQFPQG

-107 YLLVTIAAA
+107 YLLVTIAASS
-116 GDEHLDVLR
+116 DEHLDVLR
-125 RLTQVLDDDTLAERL
+125 QLTHVLDAEGVAERL
-140 PRAESAEAMI
+140 AAADSAEEMI
-150 ALLSKTPVRARLDAD
+150 ALLSRPRPKARLDAD
-165 TLCLGFPARDRF
+165 TLCLNFPARDRF

-187 RQAECVDVDF
+187 RQAECVDASFV
-197 IAAINQQEPV
+197 AAINTQEPV

-214 LVSASQGVKQP
+214 LVSADCGVKQP

-236 SGPHG
+236 SGPRG
-241 PVNGVFCIAAQGEAH
+241 PVNGVFCVAALDDAH
-256 RDLLSRVADLLD
+256 RDLLARLADLLD
-268 RGEGTALVD
+268 SGQGEALVD
-277 SDPEGVLAR
+277 ADADGVLMR
-286 LSGESSQSTTARV
+286 LSGESSSAQTARV

-312 KVLVQCAR
+312 KLLVQTAR
-320 EQTLPVRVRL
+320 EQALPVRVRL
-330 LEGEAESVSAASL
+330 LEGSAESVSAASL

-355 TLVFSADAGHETA
+355 TLIFSAEGEGAET
-368 GQDAAAALAAM
+368 ALAAM
-379 VAAVEQGLGESVRP
+379 VAAVESGLGEAVRP
-393 LSESAAPAAPVRAAA
+393 LAEAAAAGASRAARREVE
-408 DAPAPEPFT
+408 APLEPLE
-417 PDSALP
+417 DDGVLP

-436 YVMRAPSFDYPERA
+436 YVMRAPDFDYPERA
-450 RDLPADRQGDAAHQ
+450 RDLAADKQGPAERQ

-470 SLSEAR
+470 ALDEAR
-476 VQLNALIGTAKG
+476 RQLQALIGTAKG

-553 VGRRVLGVLCGVAL
+553 VGRRVLGVLCGVEL
-567 PTPPDRP
+567 PTPPQRP

-622 GAGERILTVANDE
+622 GAGERALTLNNDDD
-635 ELILDGDLGRV
+635 LILDGDLGRV
-646 IVAPAA
+646 IVRPSA

-669 REAFGSRFEQGRT
+669 REAHGARFEEGRT
-682 RDGKRVEIAANL
+682 ADGKRIEVAANL
-694 GNTAHAE
+694 GNTAHAAD
-701 EAVEHG
+701 AVEQG

-712 LLRTEFLFM
+712 LLRTEFIFM
-721 AHPQAPD
+721 AHPEAPD
-728 LETQIAEYRRAFDA
+728 LETQIGEYRRAFDA

-753 DVGGDKPLPYWPVAA
+753 DVGGDKPLPYWPVPA

-778 IRLALTKPY
+778 LRLALTRPEV
-787 ILETQLRALL
+787 LETQLRALL
-797 TAAGDRPLRIMFPM
+797 TAAGERPLRIMFPM
-811 IKDIDEYRRARA
+811 VKDVDEYRQARA
-823 IVDALQAEIGAPDV
+823 IVDRLQAEIGAGDV

-859 DFFSVGTNDLTQYT
+859 DFFSIGTNDLTQYT
-873 LAIDRGHPEL
+873 LAIDRGHATL
-883 SSQADGLH
+883 SAQADGLH

-906 AHGKWVGVCGEL
+906 AEGKWVGVCGEL

-951 GITLATAR
+951 GITQESAQHHAR
-959 LHAETALA
+959 TALA